1 MRHRKINNLD
11 EKLAAFDHITI
22 HDMKEAKGRY
32 DDIFGRHAPLF
43 VELGAGKGDFITGHA
58 VREPENDFI
67 AIEALDRVILR
78 IGEKVS
84 GLGISNVRM
93 SCCYVEDLREFFD
106 PGSLDGIYINF
117 CDPWPKARHAKRRL
131 VHHNFIEGYMECL
144 RIGGAI
150 EFKTDNAGLF
160 AFALEELRDM
170 GIEPSECTEDL
181 HGSQY
186 AEGKIRTEYE
196 EKFIRQGITIKYL
209 KVEKSADMSTR

>member
-1 MRHRKINNLD
+1 
-11 EKLAAFDHITI
+11 
-22 HDMKEAKGRY
+22 
-32 DDIFGRHAPLF
+32 
-43 VELGAGKGDFITGHA
+43 
-58 VREPENDFI
+58 
-67 AIEALDRVILR
+67 
-78 IGEKVS
+78 
-84 GLGISNVRM
+84 
-93 SCCYVEDLREFFD
+93 
-106 PGSLDGIYINF
+106 
-117 CDPWPKARHAKRRL
+117 
-131 VHHNFIEGYMECL
+131 MECL